1 MIAGTS
7 YDTAAQTLRAQ
18 DRDRYLATLVL
29 PVEARR
35 HITALY
41 AFNAEVA
48 GIRERVSGPQPGE
61 IRLQWWND
69 ALSGEGHGE
78 VRQNPVAD
86 ALIQTIDTFGLP
98 VGTFQRLLGA
108 RRFDLY
114 DDPMPDLE
122 TFEGYAG
129 ETASTLLQLSAMVLN
144 GGRPVEEGDAAG
156 HLGVAQ
162 AMIGHLRALGFV
174 SAQGRI
180 MLPWS
185 ILEANGVRETELF
198 RGQDSEGLQAAL
210 GQIAELAGD
219 HLDKANSAI
228 AALPSQLKPAF
239 AIIAVLERQLALWRD
254 ASATPFAAPRDEPD
268 WRKITRL
275 GWWGLRNR

>member
-1 MIAGTS
+1 MAAES
-7 YDTAAQTLRAQ
+7 FAHAAQVLREL

-29 PVEARR
+29 PAEARPS
-35 HITALY
+35 ITALY

-48 GIRERVSGPQPGE
+48 AIRERVSGPQPGE

-69 ALSGEGHGE
+69 ALAGQGHGA

-86 ALIQTIDTFGLP
+86 ALLDTLERFRLP
-98 VGTFQRLLGA
+98 VGTLQRLLGA

-129 ETASTLLQLSAMVLN
+129 ETASTLLQLSAIILN
-144 GGRPVEEGDAAG
+144 AGQPVEPGDAAG

-162 AMIGHLRALGFV
+162 ALLGHVRALGPV

-180 MLPWS
+180 MLPVS
-185 ILEANGVRETELF
+185 ILSANGVAEQELF
-198 RGQDSEGLQAAL
+198 AGTDSEGLQAAL
-210 GQIAELAGD
+210 GQVADLVGD
-219 HLDKANSAI
+219 HLGKARTAI
-228 AALPSQLKPAF
+228 AALPAPLRPAF
-239 AIIAVLERQLALWRD
+239 AIIALLERQLALLNVRSRSPFSAPPDD
-254 ASATPFAAPRDEPD
+254 AD
-268 WRKITRL
+268 WRKIARL
-275 GWWGLRNR
+275 AFWSWRRR